1 MNRASSGFGYV
12 ELVSTSIIW
21 GVTYVLLK
29 YALSYLDPQQIAF
42 SRFLVSSVFFIPL
55 IFVIRERYSRREIVT
70 LLILALTGVL
80 LYQLLF
86 IWGESGLTAG
96 NASFIVSLEPIFIAI
111 LGVMIKEDKLTS
123 RRLTGLI
130 VATVGLIVLLRP
142 TSITGDELLS
152 AVLVLLSALSWGIFT
167 VAGKGLLSK
176 HNPMNVTGFVSVFG
190 AIMLFPFAFSGLQGL
205 FSIRNPYLI
214 LSLLF
219 IGFFATFLGYYLWFD
234 GLKKVSP
241 IRAGTTLYIT
251 PFVTVITASYIISE
265 PIEFI
270 TLLGGALIITGLII
284 GG

>member
-1 MNRASSGFGYV
+1 MNRSSGRFGYV

-42 SRFLVSSVFFIPL
+42 SRFLVSSVFFVPL
-55 IFVIRERYSRREIVT
+55 IFVIRERYSRREILT
-70 LLILALTGVL
+70 LFLLALTGVL

-111 LGVMIKEDKLTS
+111 LGVMIKEDKLTA

-130 VATVGLIVLLRP
+130 IATIGLIVLLRP

-167 VAGKGLLSK
+167 VAGKGLLAK
-176 HNPMNVTGFVSVFG
+176 HNPMNVTGYVSVFG
-190 AIMLFPFAFSGLQGL
+190 AIMLFPFAFSGLHGL
-205 FSIRNPYLI
+205 FSIRNPFLI
-214 LSLLF
+214 ISLLF
-219 IGFFATFLGYYLWFD
+219 IGVFATFLGYYLWFD
-234 GLKKVSP
+234 GLKKVNP

-251 PFVTVITASYIISE
+251 PFITVITASYIISE
-265 PIEFI
+265 PIQYI
-270 TLLGGALIITGLII
+270 TLLGGVVIIIGLIV

>member
-55 IFVIRERYSRREIVT
+55 IFVIRERYSRREILT
-70 LLILALTGVL
+70 LFILALTGVL

-111 LGVMIKEDKLTS
+111 LGVMIKEDKLTP

-130 VATVGLIVLLRP
+130 VATIGLIVLLRP

-176 HNPMNVTGFVSVFG
+176 HNPMNVTGYVSVFG

-205 FSIRNPYLI
+205 FSIRNLYLI

-219 IGFFATFLGYYLWFD
+219 MGFFATFLGYYLWFD

-270 TLLGGALIITGLII
+270 TLLGGALIIIGLII

>member
-1 MNRASSGFGYV
+1 MNRANSGFGYV

-55 IFVIRERYSRREIVT
+55 IFVIRERYSRTEIVT

-130 VATVGLIVLLRP
+130 VATIGLIVLLRP

>member
-55 IFVIRERYSRREIVT
+55 IFVIRERYSRREIVM

-130 VATVGLIVLLRP
+130 VATIGLIVLLRP

-176 HNPMNVTGFVSVFG
+176 HNPMNVTAFVSVFG

-219 IGFFATFLGYYLWFD
+219 MGFFATFLGYYLWFD

-270 TLLGGALIITGLII
+270 TLLGGALIIIGLII

>member
-130 VATVGLIVLLRP
+130 VATIGLIVLLRP

-219 IGFFATFLGYYLWFD
+219 MGFFATFLGYYLWFD

-270 TLLGGALIITGLII
+270 TLLGGALIIIGLII

>member
-55 IFVIRERYSRREIVT
+55 IFVIRERYSRREIVM

-130 VATVGLIVLLRP
+130 VATIGLIVLLRP

-241 IRAGTTLYIT
+241 IKAGTTLYIT

-270 TLLGGALIITGLII
+270 TLLGGALIIIGLII

>member
-130 VATVGLIVLLRP
+130 VATIGLIVLLRP

-241 IRAGTTLYIT
+241 IKAGTTLYIT

-270 TLLGGALIITGLII
+270 TLLGGALIIIGLII

>member
-205 FSIRNPYLI
+205 FSIRNLYLI

-219 IGFFATFLGYYLWFD
+219 MGFFATFLGYYLWFD

-270 TLLGGALIITGLII
+270 TLLGGALIIIGLII

>member
-55 IFVIRERYSRREIVT
+55 IFVIRERYSRREIVM

-130 VATVGLIVLLRP
+130 VATIGLIVLLRP

-152 AVLVLLSALSWGIFT
+152 AILVLLSALSWGIFT

-190 AIMLFPFAFSGLQGL
+190 AIMLFPFAFSGLQSL
-205 FSIRNPYLI
+205 FSIRDPFLI

-219 IGFFATFLGYYLWFD
+219 MGFFATFLGYYLWFD

-270 TLLGGALIITGLII
+270 TLLGGALIIIGLII

>member
-55 IFVIRERYSRREIVT
+55 IFVIRERYSRREIVM

-130 VATVGLIVLLRP
+130 VATIGLIVLLRP

-205 FSIRNPYLI
+205 FSIRDPYLI

-219 IGFFATFLGYYLWFD
+219 MGFFATFLGYYLWFD

-270 TLLGGALIITGLII
+270 TLLGGALIIIGLII

>member
-55 IFVIRERYSRREIVT
+55 IFVIRERYSRREIVM

-130 VATVGLIVLLRP
+130 VATIGLIVLLRP

-219 IGFFATFLGYYLWFD
+219 MGFFATFLGYYLWFD

-270 TLLGGALIITGLII
+270 TLLGGALIIIGLII

>member
-1 MNRASSGFGYV
+1 VNRASSGFGYV

-55 IFVIRERYSRREIVT
+55 IFVIRERYSRREIVM

-130 VATVGLIVLLRP
+130 VATIGLIVLLRP

-205 FSIRNPYLI
+205 FSIRDPYLI

-219 IGFFATFLGYYLWFD
+219 MGFFATFLGYYLWFD

-270 TLLGGALIITGLII
+270 TLLGGALIIIGLII